1 MVFRMNNSKVYL
13 DNNATVPI
21 RPEVVQ
27 AVNNIMTNVG
37 NPSSVHYHG
46 RKARRALEESRLNV
60 AALCGAKP
68 SCVTF
73 TSGGTESNNL
83 AIMGSGRKRILI
95 SSIEHPSVS
104 AACQDPVVIPVN
116 RNGIIDLTAL
126 SIALESDTTPAL
138 VSVMLANNET
148 GVIQPISD
156 ISSIA
161 SRHGALVHCDAVQAV
176 GKLEVDISQ
185 LGADFLS
192 LSAHKI
198 GGPAGCGALLTKDN
212 HMYSAVL
219 KGGGQELSLRS
230 GTENLMG
237 VAGFGVAAATV
248 SKNWVRESKRMRYMR
263 DYLED
268 SLLIRV
274 SGIKIIGKNVERLAN
289 TTCLIVDGVS
299 SSTLVMGLDLSGV
312 SVSGGAACSS
322 GKVSGSFVLQ
332 AMGYEKKLSASV
344 LRISLGWLNT
354 EEDVDRFVHEFEG
367 VYKRLI
373 SRHDLVNKSDYIR
386 EVAENHADSP
396 HYF

>member
-1 MVFRMNNSKVYL
+1 
-13 DNNATVPI
+13 
-21 RPEVVQ
+21 
-27 AVNNIMTNVG
+27 
-37 NPSSVHYHG
+37 
-46 RKARRALEESRLNV
+46 
-60 AALCGAKP
+60 
-68 SCVTF
+68 
-73 TSGGTESNNL
+73 
-83 AIMGSGRKRILI
+83 
-95 SSIEHPSVS
+95 
-104 AACQDPVVIPVN
+104 
-116 RNGIIDLTAL
+116 
-126 SIALESDTTPAL
+126 
-138 VSVMLANNET
+138 
-148 GVIQPISD
+148 
-156 ISSIA
+156 
-161 SRHGALVHCDAVQAV
+161 
-176 GKLEVDISQ
+176 
-185 LGADFLS
+185 
-192 LSAHKI
+192 
-198 GGPAGCGALLTKDN
+198 
-212 HMYSAVL
+212 
-219 KGGGQELSLRS
+219 
-230 GTENLMG
+230 
-237 VAGFGVAAATV
+237 
-248 SKNWVRESKRMRYMR
+248 MRYMR